1 MNDASLSAHDPPT
14 VLVADDNPADLAVV
28 VESLVARRFRV
39 LVALDGP
46 EAIQCA
52 RFSSPDLILL
62 DVRMPG
68 IDGFETCRRLKSDA
82 RTRDIAVIFM
92 TSLTGG
98 EDMVEGFSAGGVD
111 YLTKPVHV
119 DEMMARISTHLAL
132 RGMHQKLIA
141 QNRQLHE
148 EVLVRQRAEAALSRV
163 RDGLEVSVAQRTDE
177 LARANATLQSQIE
190 ERRRAEAPKRGSSRA
205 SFVFARLS
213 KRVRYRCASRRC
225 QKAAFSIRISRCAN
239 SSASTM

>member
-1 MNDASLSAHDPPT
+1 MNGTALPADDSPT
-14 VLVADDNPADLAVV
+14 VLIADDNPANLAIV
-28 VESLVARRFRV
+28 VESLVARGFKV

-46 EAIQCA
+46 EAIQRA
-52 RFSSPDLILL
+52 QFSQPDLILL

-68 IDGFETCRRLKSDA
+68 INGFETCRRLKSDE
-82 RTRDIAVIFM
+82 RTRNIAVIFM
-92 TSLTGG
+92 TSLTGS

-141 QNRQLHE
+141 QNRQLQD

-163 RDGLEVSVAQRTDE
+163 RDGLEASVAQRTDE
-177 LARANATLQSQIE
+177 LGRANAMLNRPGI
-190 ERRRAEAPKRGSSRA
+190 
-205 SFVFARLS
+205 
-213 KRVRYRCASRRC
+213 
-225 QKAAFSIRISRCAN
+225 
-239 SSASTM
+239 